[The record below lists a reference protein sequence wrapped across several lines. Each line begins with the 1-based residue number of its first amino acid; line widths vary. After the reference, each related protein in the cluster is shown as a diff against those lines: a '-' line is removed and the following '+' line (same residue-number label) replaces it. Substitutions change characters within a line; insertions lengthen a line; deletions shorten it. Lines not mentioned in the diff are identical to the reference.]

1 MRATLGSLLKLSSQL
16 TLLELSLAN
25 YLPISISIYFD
36 IDLNLPHNAAKLAAF
51 LVIRQA
57 HNMAA
62 TALKTADNSD
72 SLSPIESLTA
82 LHKALADHLRL
93 QILRLLKNESFG
105 VLELCRILDIRQSA
119 LSHHLKILATSH
131 LVSTRRE
138 GNSIFYRRALLSED
152 DVHGDIKKTV
162 FENLDSLEIPSAQ
175 LRKIKQIQLE
185 RAQLS
190 LNFFNK
196 NANKF
201 REKQGLIVEHAD
213 YANSLLDLING
224 LALSEQ
230 AAVME
235 VGPGEGQLLTELCQ
249 RFENLTALDNSKD
262 MLEKSRSAISDCG
275 RSGVEFIL
283 GDTAVARQ
291 QDVSSDLIIFDMVLH
306 HISSPAKTFKDITA
320 LLNPNGYLLIVEL
333 CSHDQ
338 DWVRESCGDL
348 WLGFEEAD
356 LDNWAEKADLEK
368 QQSSYLGLRN
378 GFQIQMRTF
387 KNVVS
392 DA

>member
-1 MRATLGSLLKLSSQL
+1 MSNSLNLSSHL
-16 TLLELSLAN
+16 TLIEPSVTN
-25 YLPISISIYFD
+25 YAAKSISIYFD
-36 IDLNLPHNAAKLAAF
+36 IDLKSAYNTAKLAAF
-51 LVIRQA
+51 RISRRT
-57 HNMAA
+57 HSMTA
-62 TALKTADNSD
+62 TALKTAGNSD
-72 SLSPIESLTA
+72 SPSPIESLTA

-138 GNSIFYRRALLSED
+138 GNSIFYRRALLSEA
-152 DVHGDIKKTV
+152 DVYGDIKKTV

-213 YANSLLDLING
+213 YASSLHDLING
-224 LALSEQ
+224 LSLSDK

-235 VGPGEGQLLTELCQ
+235 VGPGEGQLLTELAQ
-249 RFENLTALDNSKD
+249 RFKNLTALDNSKD
-262 MLEKSRSAISDCG
+262 MLDKSRSAIAERG
-275 RSGVEFIL
+275 QSGVEFIL
-283 GDTAVARQ
+283 GDTAVARKQ
-291 QDVSSDLIIFDMVLH
+291 NVSSDLIIFDMVLH
-306 HISSPAKTFKDITA
+306 HISSPAKTFKDSAA
-320 LLNPNGYLLIVEL
+320 LLNSDGYLLIVEL

-348 WLGFEEAD
+348 WLGFEEGD
-356 LDNWAEKADLEK
+356 LDHWAQRAGLEK

-387 KNVVS
+387 KSVVS
-392 DA
+392 GA

>member
-1 MRATLGSLLKLSSQL
+1 
-16 TLLELSLAN
+16 
-25 YLPISISIYFD
+25 
-36 IDLNLPHNAAKLAAF
+36 
-51 LVIRQA
+51 
-57 HNMAA
+57 MAA
-62 TALKTADNSD
+62 PAFKTTGNLD
-72 SLSPIESLTA
+72 SLNPMEALTT

-93 QILRLLKNESFG
+93 QILRLLKSESFG

-119 LSHHLKILATSH
+119 LSHHLKILATSN

-138 GNSIFYRRALLSED
+138 GNSIFYRRTFLSED
-152 DVHGDIKKTV
+152 DIYSESKKTV
-162 FENLDSLEIPSAQ
+162 FENLDSVEIPGSQ

-201 REKQGLIVEHAD
+201 KEKQGLIVEHAD
-213 YANSLLDLING
+213 YANSLHDLIAG
-224 LALSEQ
+224 LTLSDE
-230 AAVME
+230 AAVIE
-235 VGPGEGQLLTELCQ
+235 VGPGEGQLLTELLQ

-262 MLEKSRSAISDCG
+262 MLEKSRAAVVERGC
-275 RSGVEFIL
+275 SGVEFIL
-283 GDTAVARQ
+283 GDTAVACKQ
-291 QDVSSDLIIFDMVLH
+291 GTSADLIIFDMVLH
-306 HISSPAKTFKDITA
+306 HISSPSKTFKDIGA
-320 LLNPNGYLLIVEL
+320 LLNPDGYLLIVEL

-348 WLGFEEAD
+348 WLGFEEDD
-356 LDNWAEKADLEK
+356 LNHWAEKSGLTI

-387 KNVVS
+387 KNVTS
-392 DA
+392 GS

>member
-1 MRATLGSLLKLSSQL
+1 MEAL
-16 TLLELSLAN
+16 T
-25 YLPISISIYFD
+25 
-36 IDLNLPHNAAKLAAF
+36 
-51 LVIRQA
+51 
-57 HNMAA
+57 
-62 TALKTADNSD
+62 T
-72 SLSPIESLTA
+72 

-93 QILRLLKNESFG
+93 QILRLLKSESFG

-119 LSHHLKILATSH
+119 LSHHLKILATSK

-138 GNSIFYRRALLSED
+138 GNSIFYRRTFLSED
-152 DVHGDIKKTV
+152 DIYSDIKKTA
-162 FENLDSLEIPSAQ
+162 FENLDCLEIRGSQ

-201 REKQGLIVEHAD
+201 KEKQGLIVEHAD
-213 YANSLLDLING
+213 YANSLHDLIAS
-224 LALSEQ
+224 LTLSDK

-235 VGPGEGQLLTELCQ
+235 VGPGEGQLLTELLQ

-262 MLEKSRSAISDCG
+262 MLEKSRAAVVESG
-275 RSGVEFIL
+275 GSGVEFIL
-283 GDTAVARQ
+283 GDTAVACKK
-291 QDVSSDLIIFDMVLH
+291 DISADLIIFDMVLH
-306 HISSPAKTFKDITA
+306 HISSPAKTFKDIGA
-320 LLNPNGYLLIVEL
+320 LLNPEGYLLIVEL

-348 WLGFEEAD
+348 WLGFEEGD
-356 LDNWAEKADLEK
+356 LDHWAEKAGLTK

-387 KNVVS
+387 KKVAS
-392 DA
+392 GS

>member
-1 MRATLGSLLKLSSQL
+1 MEAL
-16 TLLELSLAN
+16 T
-25 YLPISISIYFD
+25 
-36 IDLNLPHNAAKLAAF
+36 
-51 LVIRQA
+51 
-57 HNMAA
+57 
-62 TALKTADNSD
+62 T
-72 SLSPIESLTA
+72 

-93 QILRLLKNESFG
+93 QILRLLKSESFG

-119 LSHHLKILATSH
+119 LSHHLKILATSN

-138 GNSIFYRRALLSED
+138 GNSIFYRRTFLSED
-152 DVHGDIKKTV
+152 DIYSESKKTV
-162 FENLDSLEIPSAQ
+162 FENLDSLEIPGSQ

-201 REKQGLIVEHAD
+201 KEKQGLIVEHAD
-213 YANSLLDLING
+213 YANSLHDLIAG
-224 LALSEQ
+224 LTLSDK

-235 VGPGEGQLLTELCQ
+235 VGPGEGQLLTELLQ

-262 MLEKSRSAISDCG
+262 MLEKSRAAVVESG
-275 RSGVEFIL
+275 GSGVEFIL
-283 GDTAVARQ
+283 GDTAVACKK
-291 QDVSSDLIIFDMVLH
+291 DISADLIIFDMVLH
-306 HISSPAKTFKDITA
+306 HISSPAKTFKDIGA
-320 LLNPNGYLLIVEL
+320 LLNPEGYLLIVEL

-348 WLGFEEAD
+348 WLGFEEGD
-356 LDNWAEKADLEK
+356 LDHWAEKAGLTK

-387 KNVVS
+387 KNVAS
-392 DA
+392 GS

>member
-1 MRATLGSLLKLSSQL
+1 
-16 TLLELSLAN
+16 
-25 YLPISISIYFD
+25 
-36 IDLNLPHNAAKLAAF
+36 
-51 LVIRQA
+51 
-57 HNMAA
+57 MAA
-62 TALKTADNSD
+62 PALKTTGDSD
-72 SLSPIESLTA
+72 SLSPMEALTT

-93 QILRLLKNESFG
+93 QILRLLKSESFG

-119 LSHHLKILATSH
+119 LSHHLKILATSK

-138 GNSIFYRRALLSED
+138 GNSIFYRRTFLSED
-152 DVHGDIKKTV
+152 DIYSDIKKTV
-162 FENLDSLEIPSAQ
+162 FENLDCLEISGSQ

-201 REKQGLIVEHAD
+201 KEKQGLIVEHAD
-213 YANSLLDLING
+213 YANSLHDLIAG
-224 LALSEQ
+224 LTLSDK

-235 VGPGEGQLLTELCQ
+235 VGPGEGQLLTELLQ

-262 MLEKSRSAISDCG
+262 MLEKSRAAVVESG
-275 RSGVEFIL
+275 GSGVEFIL
-283 GDTAVARQ
+283 GDTAVACKK
-291 QDVSSDLIIFDMVLH
+291 DISADLIIFDMVLH
-306 HISSPAKTFKDITA
+306 HISSPAKTFKDIGA
-320 LLNPNGYLLIVEL
+320 LLNPEGYLLIVEL

-348 WLGFEEAD
+348 WLGFEEGD
-356 LDNWAEKADLEK
+356 LDHWAEKAGLTK

-387 KNVVS
+387 KNVAS
-392 DA
+392 GS